1 MRIVAIPAAM
11 IAGLTVVAGLWA
23 WQQAQD
29 LVLDYG
35 TAGRPDVE
43 AWAIR
48 SGAVAAI
55 ALAQVILLTLV
66 VGRLYR
72 RGTFDAVL
80 ALVSVVVF
88 ALATASAIAC
98 GLAGR

>member
-1 MRIVAIPAAM
+1 MILAIPAAVV
-11 IAGLTVVAGLWA
+11 AAATVVAGMWA

-35 TAGRPDVE
+35 AAGRPDIE

-48 SGAVAAI
+48 SAAVAAI

-66 VGRLYR
+66 VGRFYR
-72 RGTFDAVL
+72 RGVFDAVL
-80 ALVSVVVF
+80 ALTSVIVF
-88 ALATASAIAC
+88 ALATAGAVAC